1 MQGTFLPLHLL
12 TRLEFE
18 LNASY
23 SFMNESCVTDL
34 GLEVEAFREMMG
46 NSSLGCRVRVG
57 QMCRD
62 RESGVSV
69 ILLMVDLRVVDILG
83 VDVILDMDELT
94 AIGLSVI
101 GTLAGLSYLT
111 RSWSWVRL
119 HMNVVGCVCAWNFG
133 MKFFLSRGECKTQE
147 NSIFGKMVISVKIR
161 NFSRSRMK
169 KRTSP
174 MESSCEI

>member
-1 MQGTFLPLHLL
+1 MFIIV
-12 TRLEFE
+12 
-18 LNASY
+18 A
-23 SFMNESCVTDL
+23 SCVISL

-57 QMCRD
+57 QMCQD
-62 RESGVSV
+62 RESGISV

-101 GTLAGLSYLT
+101 GTLVGLSYPT

-119 HMNVVGCVCAWNFG
+119 HMHVVGCVCTWNFG
-133 MKFFLSRGECKTQE
+133 TKFFLMRGECETSE
-147 NSIFGKMVISVKIR
+147 NSNFLKKDKIIISVKVQ
-161 NFSRSRMK
+161 NFFRSRMM

-174 MESSCEI
+174 LELSREI